1 MKIDGNCIKCLA
13 SVLKQRHFHT
23 NLHLTNSAANENFM
37 YALEL
42 DALPAKQQAV
52 SEKMKK
58 LEVAGGD
65 SRTMVKEPVDEV
77 WKGWGMLI
85 L

>member
-42 DALPAKQQAV
+42 DALPAKQQTV
-52 SEKMKK
+52 LEKMKK

-65 SRTMVKEPVDEV
+65 SRRMVKEPADEV

>member
-1 MKIDGNCIKCLA
+1 
-13 SVLKQRHFHT
+13 
-23 NLHLTNSAANENFM
+23 M
-37 YALEL
+37 YVLEL
-42 DALPAKQQAV
+42 NALPAKQKAV

-65 SRTMVKEPVDEV
+65 SRRMVKELADEV

>member
-23 NLHLTNSAANENFM
+23 NLYLTNSAANENFM

-42 DALPAKQQAV
+42 DVLPAKQQSV

-58 LEVAGGD
+58 LEVQTTGSLGFL
-65 SRTMVKEPVDEV
+65 VDTNFMNFI
-77 WKGWGMLI
+77 KYNK
-85 L
+85 

>member
-1 MKIDGNCIKCLA
+1 
-13 SVLKQRHFHT
+13 
-23 NLHLTNSAANENFM
+23 M

-42 DALPAKQQAV
+42 DALPAKQQTV
-52 SEKMKK
+52 LEKMKK

-65 SRTMVKEPVDEV
+65 SRRMVKEPADEV

>member
-23 NLHLTNSAANENFM
+23 NLHLTNLAANENFM

-42 DALPAKQQAV
+42 DALPAKQHAAPEMIKE
-52 SEKMKK
+52 SG
-58 LEVAGGD
+58 VAGG
-65 SRTMVKEPVDEV
+65 VPWAPVRESADGA
-77 WKGWGMLI
+77 WKDWGMLI
-85 L
+85 Y